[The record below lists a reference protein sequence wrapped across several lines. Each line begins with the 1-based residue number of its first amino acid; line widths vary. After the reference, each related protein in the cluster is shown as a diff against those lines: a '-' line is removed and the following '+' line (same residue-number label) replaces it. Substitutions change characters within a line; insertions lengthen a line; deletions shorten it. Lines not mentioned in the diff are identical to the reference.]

1 MARSPSTDSIAI
13 SIGQFMG
20 KIKERVSN
28 SILHGPPT
36 DDDFLRWQQQVD
48 LYIRH
53 LRQVEGRL
61 NARESRI
68 RSVPR
73 DQRFREQ
80 QSIDDSRDSVAR
92 AGRRAFEARLY
103 LWQLTK
109 GIPVPPDV
117 KLINESFDHIDDMLK
132 EYAELEKLFE
142 QMKTEGIADAAQTQQ
157 LMQSIKQDV
166 AKYEK
171 LNVPEASLTDSLLV
185 ISMLLRIL
193 ILSWQHR
200 KD

>member
-36 DDDFLRWQQQVD
+36 DDDFLHWQQQVD

-61 NARESRI
+61 DARESRI
-68 RSVPR
+68 HSVPR

-80 QSIDDSRDSVAR
+80 QSIDDSRNSMAR

-109 GIPVPPDV
+109 GIPIPPDV
-117 KLINESFDHIDDMLK
+117 NLINESLSLIHI
-132 EYAELEKLFE
+132 
-142 QMKTEGIADAAQTQQ
+142 
-157 LMQSIKQDV
+157 
-166 AKYEK
+166 
-171 LNVPEASLTDSLLV
+171 
-185 ISMLLRIL
+185 
-193 ILSWQHR
+193 
-200 KD
+200 